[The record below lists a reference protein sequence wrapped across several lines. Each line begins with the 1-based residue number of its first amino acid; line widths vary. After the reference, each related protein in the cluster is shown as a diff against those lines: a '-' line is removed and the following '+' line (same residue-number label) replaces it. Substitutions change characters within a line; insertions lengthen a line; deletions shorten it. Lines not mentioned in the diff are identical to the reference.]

1 MVETA
6 RETIQVFH
14 SDARGSLDFAIT
26 LTCTYSQEGDQWVG
40 ICDELG
46 TSAFADTLDQARTET
61 QEAVQLQLNEVER
74 ITDIRGYLAGN
85 EVHTT
90 VAFQRPYNTRRV
102 LCSQQLWTIASPAS
116 P

>member
-14 SDARGSLDFAIT
+14 SDVQGSLDFAIT

-46 TSAFADTLDQARTET
+46 TSTFADTLDHTRIEL

-74 ITDIRGYLAGN
+74 IADIRGYLSDN
-85 EVHTT
+85 EVAIRPVRQPEQAGFRHTT
-90 VAFQRPYNTRRV
+90 DNDR
-102 LCSQQLWTIASPAS
+102 
-116 P
+116 

>member
-14 SDARGSLDFAIT
+14 SDSQGSLDFAIT

-46 TSAFADTLDQARTET
+46 TSAFADTLDQARMET

-74 ITDIRGYLAGN
+74 ITDIRGYLADN
-85 EVHTT
+85 EVSIHPVRQPEQAGFS
-90 VAFQRPYNTRRV
+90 VAVGGDLEYIRAM
-102 LCSQQLWTIASPAS
+102 S
-116 P
+116 

>member
-1 MVETA
+1 MVEAA

-14 SDARGSLDFAIT
+14 SDVQGSLDFAIT

-46 TSAFADTLDQARTET
+46 TSTFADTLDHTRIEL

-74 ITDIRGYLAGN
+74 IADIRGYLSDNEGCHPTGASTGAGWIP
-85 EVHTT
+85 
-90 VAFQRPYNTRRV
+90 PYD
-102 LCSQQLWTIASPAS
+102 
-116 P
+116 